1 MVKATILFLD
11 EKYIEQK
18 TYHNVI
24 YIISRKA
31 YSEIYEILNLMEAG
45 YVDKVPNKFKELIIS
60 EKDNSFKP
68 NIKIDIPLESQNLQ
82 KDTLTILAI
91 LYLNYWYESEQ
102 EKEELIKL
110 FNEVDKQNAEKY
122 SIDNIFKKRQNVKN
136 TIGEDTN
143 ISLIEYKENFF
154 LKLVNRL
161 KRLLKIQ

>member
-1 MVKATILFLD
+1 MEDNL
-11 EKYIEQK
+11 
-18 TYHNVI
+18 
-24 YIISRKA
+24 RKA

-45 YVDKVPNKFKELIIS
+45 YIDKVPSKFKELIIS

-122 SIDNIFKKRQNVKN
+122 NIDNIFKKRQNVTN

-154 LKLVNRL
+154 LKLINKVKML
-161 KRLLKIQ
+161 FKRK